1 MASVGR
7 PVRDI
12 GEGGWWD
19 RRGPVVCLYGTP
31 PGRRIADRGRPA
43 TVARNLVPTD
53 TRRMSPATDLAALF
67 IRFAAEERDV
77 AWLADEFLLVARKA
91 KRVHVTRDPD
101 RAASGLYCRVDAPTG
116 CGEAVVPDQRA
127 FRPLLARLAKV
138 YATERGTDLLPYGGR
153 LTFDRHTADGPVQI
167 DVVFANTMDA
177 QYLTLTTKAQ
187 G

>member
-1 MASVGR
+1 LTA
-7 PVRDI
+7 
-12 GEGGWWD
+12 
-19 RRGPVVCLYGTP
+19 
-31 PGRRIADRGRPA
+31 
-43 TVARNLVPTD
+43 
-53 TRRMSPATDLAALF
+53 SPATDLAALF

-77 AWLADEFLLVARKA
+77 AWLADEFLLVATKA

-167 DVVFANTMDA
+167 DVVFANTLDA